1 MVIICGRLVPFS
13 MSIHEFFHPPPA
25 MTSSRRGVI
34 YHALVVCLSCPSQ
47 DVIHHALVVCLSCP
61 SQGVINH
68 ALVFCLPC
76 PSQGVINHAPTGF
89 PISIF
94 KIHPSATRLS
104 I

>member
-25 MTSSRRGVI
+25 MTSSCRGVI

-47 DVIHHALVVCLSCP
+47 DVMNHALVVCLS
-61 SQGVINH
+61 
-68 ALVFCLPC
+68 C